1 MFKIAKIFI
10 IDDDAD
16 VVSLFEQFLVMEGY
30 EVVSNAFNGEEAL
43 DIFKKMSIKP
53 DIILMDHRMPVKNGL
68 ETTEEILSIN
78 PNIKVIFVSA
88 DYTVKEKALE
98 VGAIDFLEKPI
109 DLNTLISIVEK
120 YTIIKNEVI

>member
-98 VGAIDFLEKPI
+98 AGAIDFLEKPI